1 MRVLVACEYS
11 GAVRQAF
18 RDRGHEAWSCDLL
31 PAEDE
36 SPYHYQCDVAEV
48 LNLGWDLMIAFP
60 PCDHLAC
67 SGARWFEEKRKD
79 GRQQMGIDFFMSLG
93 DADIPK
99 IAIENPVG
107 IMSTQW
113 RKPDQIIQPYHFGHE
128 ATKTTCLWLK
138 NLPPLEPTNVVGKGE
153 RHITK
158 SGRSLPAWYNLPPSP
173 DRWKIRSR
181 TFEGIAQGMAE
192 QWG

>member
-11 GAVRQAF
+11 GVVRQAF

-31 PAEDE
+31 PADDD

-79 GRQQMGIDFFMSLG
+79 GRQKMGIDFFMSL
-93 DADIPK
+93 AESDIPK

-128 ATKTTCLWLK
+128 ATKTTCIWLK

-158 SGRSLPAWYNLPPSP
+158 SGKSLPAWYNIPPSK

>member
-181 TFEGIAQGMAE
+181 TFEGIARGMAE

>member
-1 MRVLVACEYS
+1 
-11 GAVRQAF
+11 
-18 RDRGHEAWSCDLL
+18 
-31 PAEDE
+31 
-36 SPYHYQCDVAEV
+36 
-48 LNLGWDLMIAFP
+48 MIAFP

-158 SGRSLPAWYNLPPSP
+158 SGKSLPAWYNLPPSK